1 MAKRLICAVCGKTI
15 VVSECIDFDEYEANI
30 VLLVKPCDCSI
41 HRYMAQFIPSN
52 SNFLKQEANHI
63 GPFGDAEIN
72 YPLKYC

>member
-15 VVSECIDFDEYEANI
+15 VVSECIDLDVDEADI
-30 VLLVKPCDCSI
+30 LLVNPCDCLI
-41 HRYMAQFIPSN
+41 PNYMMQFIPSN

-72 YPLKYC
+72 YTLKYC